1 MLGHLCEALRGKYAG
16 DEIDKIIVYYTFHN
30 IPNKMEK
37 QNQQSLV
44 VRLTFYFKLMC
55 FSLTRL
61 LQDDVDL

>member
-1 MLGHLCEALRGKYAG
+1 MQEMKL
-16 DEIDKIIVYYTFHN
+16 IVYYTFHN

-44 VRLTFYFKLMC
+44 VRLTFYFTLMC